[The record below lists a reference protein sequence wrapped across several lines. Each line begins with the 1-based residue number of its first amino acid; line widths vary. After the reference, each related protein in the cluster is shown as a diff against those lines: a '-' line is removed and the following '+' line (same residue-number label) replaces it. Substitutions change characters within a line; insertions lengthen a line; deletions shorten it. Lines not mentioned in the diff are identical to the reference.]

1 MNTEKLEIIQKNL
14 EELFFLL
21 DGFEKWGEKVV
32 YWNKQEKCW
41 EYEQYSYYPSI
52 RHEYVKLYI
61 GDKRCT
67 IIETRK
73 LYETIKNLE
82 FETKNRIQ
90 QTINELDIK

>member
-32 YWNKQEKCW
+32 YWNKQDKCW
-41 EYEQYSYYPSI
+41 EYEKYSYYPSI

-67 IIETRK
+67 IKQVKSLCE
-73 LYETIKNLE
+73 YLE
-82 FETKNRIQ
+82 IMK
-90 QTINELDIK
+90 INVKKQVQDSIDAI

>member
-14 EELFFLL
+14 EDLFFLL
-21 DGFEKWGEKVV
+21 DGFENFGEKVV
-32 YWNKQEKCW
+32 YWNKTDRCW

-90 QTINELDIK
+90 QTIYEIDIK